1 MAARAPNPLRRALAL
16 AERERAFLIAEMSQ
30 MRGLMPV
37 LMKRRNQQR
46 WTREDVAEIRAQLRR
61 LSRLSPYLVVM
72 VMPGGFA
79 ALPVLAW
86 WLDRRRNRR
95 APALPGKSA

>member
-1 MAARAPNPLRRALAL
+1 MRALGPIRQAFEL
-16 AERERAFLIAEMSQ
+16 AERERKFLLSEMSQ
-30 MRGLMPV
+30 VRGLMPV
-37 LMKRRNQQR
+37 LMKRRNKQP
-46 WTREDVAEIRAQLRR
+46 WNEADLAEIRAQLRR
-61 LSRLSPYLVVM
+61 ISKLSPYLVVM

-95 APALPGKSA
+95 ASKSGAKSA